1 MRERVILVPTD
12 FSENSEAAVRFA
24 VGLACDIQARIIVMH
39 AYRLLQTLSTANQS
53 PFSIKDQWDK
63 TTKEKFEK
71 LKKEILNDCELD
83 YTFESDVGFA
93 ADTILSAVNANEVDL
108 VIMGTSGEGSWE
120 GVFGSTTLKIIN
132 KVNCPVIVIPPK
144 ASYSGLDQ
152 ITFAYDFK
160 EVKSFSKF
168 SLLVEF
174 IRRFNSHFEILN
186 INNKAVISDEDQDD
200 QLYHFDKYLNELN
213 HTYSFISNE
222 SVPEGILD
230 HISKKST
237 DLLVLLKR
245 DHNLYQKVFTFS
257 VTKKVVLNTELPLMV
272 LRE

>member
-1 MRERVILVPTD
+1 MRERVILIPTD
-12 FSENSEAAVRFA
+12 FSKNSEAAVRFA
-24 VGLACDIQARIIVMH
+24 VKLACDIKAKIIVLH
-39 AYRLLQTLSTANQS
+39 AYRLLQTLKTANQS
-53 PFSIKDQWDK
+53 PFSVKEQWDK
-63 TTKEKFEK
+63 ATEKKFEK
-71 LKKEILNDCELD
+71 LKKEILIECELN
-83 YTFESDVGFA
+83 YKFESDVGFA
-93 ADTILSAVNANEVDL
+93 ADAILSAINTNEVDL
-108 VIMGTSGEGSWE
+108 VIMGTSGEGSWG
-120 GVFGSTTLKIIN
+120 GVFGSTTLKIIS
-132 KVNCPVIVIPPK
+132 KVSCPVMVVPPK
-144 ASYSGLDQ
+144 AIYSGLDQ

-174 IRRFNSHFEILN
+174 IRRFNSHLEILN

-200 QLYHFDKYLNELN
+200 YPYLIDNYLNDLD
-213 HTYSFISNE
+213 HTYSFIRNE

-230 HISKKST
+230 HIRKNST

-245 DHNLYQKVFTFS
+245 DHNLYEKVFTSS